1 MHLERLNKNPNNVEE
16 EGNDDGMVLRDID
29 AYPEFKNNKVLSAG
43 LLQKSKIITY
53 PSVNDFRRKK
63 YISALEKKKDY

>member
-29 AYPEFKNNKVLSAG
+29 ANPEFKNNK
-43 LLQKSKIITY
+43 
-53 PSVNDFRRKK
+53 
-63 YISALEKKKDY
+63 